1 MSLTEFGSIDDDDT
15 MYVVYTNGNVTI
27 AQLSSDG
34 LSQVTSQQIYTSQ
47 TYREGNRLYKRN
59 GTYYILDDH
68 PGDTTYIWKS
78 TNIWEGWE
86 LSTMLYNVEAPI
98 PDGGLLSQ
106 GSLIETQ
113 TGDWYFMSFTWAYP
127 AGRMPVLAPITWGS
141 DGFPSLVS
149 GAGGYASP
157 ANGTWGA
164 EYPYPLEAVATPS
177 WTGTD
182 YFSGTSLGVAWE
194 WNHNADETKYAVN
207 NGLTLSTATV
217 TTDLYHARNT
227 LTHRL
232 HGPQP
237 VATIEMDTSNMADG
251 DRAGLAAFRDFSAY
265 IGVWRSGIDY
275 TVVNVQ
281 NMTQDINNNFATISN
296 GTVEASASVSKGK
309 IWFRGNLDAQANGT
323 HLVSFLYST
332 DGSTFQPLGTPYTM
346 NVDFEYFI
354 GYRWGIFN
362 FATAALGG
370 SVSISSFTQV

>member
-1 MSLTEFGSIDDDDT
+1 
-15 MYVVYTNGNVTI
+15 MYVVYGGTNVSI

-34 LSQVTSQQIYTSQ
+34 LSQVKTQQLFSSPSV
-47 TYREGNRLYKRN
+47 EGNRLYKRN
-59 GTYYILDDH
+59 GTYYVLDDH
-68 PGDTTYIWKS
+68 PGDTTFIWKS
-78 TNIWEGWE
+78 TDIWSGWE
-86 LSTMLYNVEAPI
+86 QYTMLYDMEAPI

-113 TGDWYFMSFTWAYP
+113 TGDWYFMSFSWAYP

-141 DGFPSLVS
+141 DGYPVLTTV
-149 GAGGYASP
+149 
-157 ANGTWGA
+157 NGTWGA
-164 EYPYPLEAVATPS
+164 EYPYPLEPVATPS

-182 YFSGTSLGVAWE
+182 SFSGNSLGVAWE
-194 WNHNADETKYAVN
+194 WNHNPDETKYTVN
-207 NGLTLSTATV
+207 DGLTLYTATV

-237 VATIEMDTSNMADG
+237 VATIEMDISNMADG
-251 DRAGLAAFRDFSAY
+251 DRTGLVAFRDFSAY
-265 IGVWRSGIDY
+265 IGIWRSGSEY

-281 NMTQDINNNFATISN
+281 NMTQDANNNWATISN

-309 IWFRGNLDAQANGT
+309 IWFRGNLDARANGT
-323 HLVSFLYST
+323 HLVSFSYST
-332 DGSTFQPLGTPYTM
+332 DGSSFQPLGTAYSM
-346 NVDFEYFI
+346 NVDWEYFI

-362 FATAALGG
+362 FATATLGG